1 MNTILELIVN
11 QIDVAS
17 SLDLHPT
24 ARAPP
29 GLVEGVQ
36 SPEAITHHFRN
47 TLEYIQ
53 WKKLQGLDS
62 VKWMSI
68 DIAGALIK
76 MGMQ

>member
-1 MNTILELIVN
+1 MN

-17 SLDLHPT
+17 SPDLHPT

-36 SPEAITHHFRN
+36 APDMITRHFRN
-47 TLEYIQ
+47 TLEYVQ
-53 WKKLQGLDS
+53 YKKLEGLNS

-76 MGMQ
+76 MGMVPS